1 MLLVD
6 IKTIAD
12 VRPSA
17 HAKAGNRD
25 SNSVMSIS
33 RSPSA
38 RCNGR
43 RCAIQS
49 LENFA
54 FAQSYLLSAVNAS
67 GASGAWSVRPA
78 SLSRGP
84 VTGTGIA
91 SEQAINRLRQM
102 PEGPGFGS
110 GLEQAFSV
118 IAERTLEGVVVTT
131 DPMSPKN
138 RPVGV
143 IAQTPHH
150 DVQWRYAEIRRV
162 DELFCSNHGAFLSRC
177 CLR

>member
-1 MLLVD
+1 MLVVD

-12 VRPSA
+12 VRPSV

-25 SNSVMSIS
+25 RHSVMSIS

-67 GASGAWSVRPA
+67 GASGAWSVPQRHP
-78 SLSRGP
+78 S
-84 VTGTGIA
+84 
-91 SEQAINRLRQM
+91 
-102 PEGPGFGS
+102 
-110 GLEQAFSV
+110 
-118 IAERTLEGVVVTT
+118 
-131 DPMSPKN
+131 
-138 RPVGV
+138 
-143 IAQTPHH
+143 
-150 DVQWRYAEIRRV
+150 
-162 DELFCSNHGAFLSRC
+162 
-177 CLR
+177 